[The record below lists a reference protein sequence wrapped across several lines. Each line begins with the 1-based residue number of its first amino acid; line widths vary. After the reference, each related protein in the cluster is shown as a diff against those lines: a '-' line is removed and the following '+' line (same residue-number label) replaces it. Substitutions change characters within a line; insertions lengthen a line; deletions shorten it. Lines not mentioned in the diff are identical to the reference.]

1 MRICLNYDGGGGD
14 DDDDDDDD
22 DEYEYIREEIC
33 FFGDSSLDSGGI
45 NALILKGLGV
55 LAPLVGQLDDG

>member
-1 MRICLNYDGGGGD
+1 MMVVVVVMMMMMMMTMMMKYD
-14 DDDDDDDD
+14 
-22 DEYEYIREEIC
+22 EYIRDEIC
-33 FFGDSSLDSGGI
+33 LFCDSSLDWGI